1 MQWAGEEDVDSREGS
16 KLLRAMAPGSGGS
29 VARLAL
35 LPGFIH
41 IYIYIARARSERGS
55 TRAASALNELAR
67 DRS

>member
-41 IYIYIARARSERGS
+41 IYIARARSERGS